1 MAIEKDNLS
10 VSSEGFSNEEG
21 NINNTRLKKKLGG
34 DIEAGRIVSG
44 RSITGDDES
53 LDRAL
58 RPKSLNEYIGQTQL
72 RKNLDL
78 AITASKMRGEP
89 LDHVLVYG
97 PPGLGKTTIAGI
109 IANEMQSDIVTT
121 SGPVLEKKGDLA
133 ALLIRLKPND
143 VLFIDEIHR
152 LNPVIEEFLYP
163 AMEDFSVD
171 IMMGEGPAARSMRVP
186 ISPFT
191 LIGATTK
198 AGSLTSPLRE
208 RFGIVER
215 LNYYSP
221 EELMIIVKH
230 SAAKMKLHID
240 DNGAFEIAKR
250 SRGTP
255 RIANKLLRRVRDYAD
270 VHNSG
275 FITKDIADNSLAMLN
290 VDGHGFDFFDRQY
303 LLTIINDFAGRPVGL
318 STLAATLGEDKDTI
332 EDVLEPYL
340 LQEGV
345 IQRTPK
351 GRVVTL
357 KAYEYFGITRG
368 QDD

>member
-1 MAIEKDNLS
+1 MAVEKDNLKS
-10 VSSEGFSNEEG
+10 ASPAAE
-21 NINNTRLKKKLGG
+21 KGG
-34 DIEAGRIVSG
+34 AKATDLSG
-44 RSITGDDES
+44 RMMSGETGGGEDES

-58 RPKSLNEYIGQTQL
+58 RPQFFRDYIGQESL
-72 RKNLDL
+72 KSNLEIAIKAALKRK
-78 AITASKMRGEP
+78 EP

-97 PPGLGKTTIAGI
+97 PPGLGKTTVASI
-109 IANEMQSDIVTT
+109 IANEMKSSLITT

-133 ALLIRLKPND
+133 ALLLRLKKDD

-186 ISPFT
+186 VAPFT

-198 AGSLTSPLRE
+198 AGSLTSPLRA

-215 LNYYSP
+215 LNDYSH
-221 EELMIIVKH
+221 EELRTIIDNSSKRLRLDID
-230 SAAKMKLHID
+230 AAGSL
-240 DNGAFEIAKR
+240 EIAKR

-270 VHNSG
+270 VNNSG
-275 FITKDIADNSLAMLN
+275 MITGPVARKALELLN
-290 VDGHGFDFFDRQY
+290 IDDLGFDYFDRQY
-303 LLTIINDFAGRPVGL
+303 LLTIMQDFQGKPVGL
-318 STLAATLGEDKDTI
+318 NTLAATLGEDRDTI

-340 LQEGV
+340 LQEGF
-345 IQRTPK
+345 IQRTPR
-351 GRVVTL
+351 GRVVTS
-357 KAYEYFGITRG
+357 KAYAHFGIEEEK
-368 QDD
+368 Q